1 MSIKATDITGG
12 SWKVEYPSDGRAPI
26 RITTDGPIFPG
37 ATNAMEIARMTKSVW
52 VRHNARAFSA
62 VPEMLGV
69 CRELIHGGGTA
80 ESLQKAI
87 DLANLA
93 LAKVEVK

>member
-1 MSIKATDITGG
+1 MSIVATDITGG
-12 SWKVEYPSDGRAPI
+12 SWKVDYPSDRRAPI
-26 RITTDGPIFPG
+26 RITTNGPLFPG
-37 ATNAMEIARMTKSVW
+37 ATNAMEIARMTKNVW
-52 VRHNARAFSA
+52 VHYNARAFSA

-80 ESLQKAI
+80 ESLQRAI

-93 LAKVEVK
+93 LAKVEAK